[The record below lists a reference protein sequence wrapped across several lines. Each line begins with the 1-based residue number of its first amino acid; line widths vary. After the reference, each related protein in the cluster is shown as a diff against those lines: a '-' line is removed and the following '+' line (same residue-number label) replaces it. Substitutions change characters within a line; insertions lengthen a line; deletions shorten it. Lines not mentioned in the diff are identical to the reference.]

1 MVNKLFHKEA
11 PGSSVKSEIL
21 LNQQLPEELLKLI
34 IRNIENWKINS
45 SFTRNNWGDDFAD
58 IQLLS
63 KCNKEVRFSMCYW
76 CLQ

>member
-34 IRNIENWKINS
+34 IRNIEK
-45 SFTRNNWGDDFAD
+45 
-58 IQLLS
+58 
-63 KCNKEVRFSMCYW
+63 
-76 CLQ
+76 